1 MAGVSDDRIDKYA
14 RICYDMISPQ
24 GGYLD
29 EWKGRKKDMCQGHRH
44 EETKNVLNRISRVIG
59 HLESVKR
66 MIEEGRDCS
75 DVLIQLAAVRSAI
88 NSAGQVLLKDHM
100 EHCMQEALQTGDK
113 QALDRLNR
121 AIELFIR

>member
-1 MAGVSDDRIDKYA
+1 MR
-14 RICYDMISPQ
+14 
-24 GGYLD
+24 
-29 EWKGRKKDMCQGHRH
+29 QGHRH

-88 NSAGQVLLKDHM
+88 NGAGQVLLKDHM